1 MFSRLDVLVIS
12 VHLVSFSEKVV
23 KIDEKVKTD
32 RPLAL
37 LVLLSI
43 FGLFFYFSFSK
54 SDHLRVV

>member
-23 KIDEKVKTD
+23 KIDENVKAD
-32 RPLAL
+32 RPLANL

-43 FGLFFYFSFSK
+43 FGLFFLLFFFK
-54 SDHLRVV
+54 K

>member
-23 KIDEKVKTD
+23 KIDEKVKAD

-43 FGLFFYFSFSK
+43 FGLFFLLFFFK
-54 SDHLRVV
+54 K